1 MTDLES
7 EFLSVSERRFKKWL
21 MDDVAK
27 YDLFGKLQLKKKCKE
42 LSRAWMLSIV
52 YYAPLL
58 PVSSYPG
65 HCLLQQQGERGTGKM
80 AVFALPSP
88 TGLALKCLPLSKHWT
103 LSTSIKETLRSSAV
117 RTNFTKLIFRT
128 QISRNFAFAF
138 CVHTPSR
145 SINGPIS
152 HQAPS
157 FSLSLYVWIR

>member
-80 AVFALPSP
+80 AVFVLPSP
-88 TGLALKCLPLSKHWT
+88 TGLALKCLLC
-103 LSTSIKETLRSSAV
+103 LSTELYLLPSK
-117 RTNFTKLIFRT
+117 KLCDRLLSEL
-128 QISRNFAFAF
+128 ISPN
-138 CVHTPSR
+138 
-145 SINGPIS
+145 
-152 HQAPS
+152 
-157 FSLSLYVWIR
+157 